1 MGGEVSSAVM
11 PGGLS
16 RASTF
21 LEQQEIQG

>member
-16 RASTF
+16 RAPTF